1 MSAQE
6 RAARTNTQARVNT
19 NVAVAG
25 HGVPPVAP
33 RDPNAVVLELDNG
46 AKVQRAEVSDPTQM
60 GCVLKKMQEHAGGP
74 AQVASPAPAPA

>member
-46 AKVQRAEVSDPTQM
+46 AKV
-60 GCVLKKMQEHAGGP
+60 
-74 AQVASPAPAPA
+74 